1 MRIQRIFLEY
11 FRNYQEI
18 DWSPHSRFN
27 IITGDNAQGKTNLLE
42 AVFFCTAGRSFRTAR
57 DREIVNWDKEECHAR
72 AVIEKN
78 KASQEIEATLYKSGR
93 TVFAVNGVKQGRG
106 KIFRPCLALSFTP
119 VDLDLIRGS
128 PSERRKWLD
137 LEIGPFDYEYLFN
150 LEKYERV
157 LSQRNN
163 LLKKNT
169 GQPADEIEPWNEQI
183 VFYGSRLIY
192 SRINLLKNLFPH
204 LKQVFGDLTS
214 GKEEISF
221 NYLSSLPLEKGMG
234 QKEIEALYKDTV
246 RKKIAEE
253 IDRQQ
258 TLLGPH
264 RDDIIFMINRT
275 DARKYGSRGQLRSV
289 VLALK
294 LSLIRMFLEEYQEY
308 PVLVLDDVF
317 LELDSSRRR
326 GLDRLLEGEGQVFI
340 TSNREIKGYFSGD
353 SRTYRVEEGKLYG
366 GDR

>member
-11 FRNYQEI
+11 FRNYREI

-78 KASQEIEATLYKSGR
+78 NSSQEIEVSLNKSGR
-93 TVFAVNGVKQGRG
+93 TVFTVNGVKQSRG

-119 VDLDLIRGS
+119 VDLDLIRGA
-128 PSERRKWLD
+128 PGERRKWLD
-137 LEIGPFDYEYLFN
+137 LELGPFDYDYLFN
-150 LEKYERV
+150 LGKYERV

-163 LLKKNT
+163 LLKKNKA
-169 GQPADEIEPWNEQI
+169 QLADTLDPWNEQL
-183 VFYGSRLIY
+183 VFYGSRIIY

-204 LKQVFGDLTS
+204 LRKVFGDLTS
-214 GKEEISF
+214 GKEDISF

-234 QKEIEALYKDTV
+234 QKEIEDLYGKTV
-246 RKKIAEE
+246 RKSIDEE
-253 IDRQQ
+253 TARQQ
-258 TLLGPH
+258 TLFGPH
-264 RDDIIFMINRT
+264 RDDIIFMINRA
-275 DARKYGSRGQLRSV
+275 DARKFGSRGQQRSV

-294 LSLIRMFLEEYQEY
+294 LSLISMYLEEYQEY

-340 TSNREIKGYFSGD
+340 TSNSEIKGYFSGD

>member
-1 MRIQRIFLEY
+1 MRIQRIFLEN
-11 FRNYQEI
+11 FRNYREI
-18 DWSPHSRFN
+18 DWCPHSRFN

-78 KASQEIEATLYKSGR
+78 SSSQEIEATLYKSGR
-93 TVFAVNGVKQGRG
+93 TVFKVNGVKKGRG

-157 LSQRNN
+157 LFQRNN

-192 SRINLLKNLFPH
+192 SRIKLLKNLFPH

-221 NYLSSLPLEKGMG
+221 NYLSSLALEKGMG
-234 QKEIEALYKDTV
+234 QKEIEVLYNETL
-246 RKKIAEE
+246 RKKIDEE
-253 IDRQQ
+253 IARQQ
-258 TLLGPH
+258 TLFGPH
-264 RDDIIFMINRT
+264 RDDIIFMINRAE
-275 DARKYGSRGQLRSV
+275 ARKYGSRGQQRSV

-294 LSLIRMFLEEYQEY
+294 LSLIRIFLEEYQEY
-308 PVLVLDDVF
+308 PVMVLDDVF

-326 GLDRLLEGEGQVFI
+326 GLDRLLEGEGQIFI
-340 TSNREIKGYFSGD
+340 TSNREIKGYFSWD

-366 GDR
+366 GER

>member
-1 MRIQRIFLEY
+1 MRIQRIILEN
-11 FRNYQEI
+11 FRNYRGI

-57 DREIVNWDKEECHAR
+57 DREIINWDKEECQAR
-72 AVIEKN
+72 AVIEMN
-78 KASQEIEATLYKSGR
+78 KSSREIEVSLSKSQR
-93 TVFAVNGVKQGRG
+93 TVFSVNGLKKSRG

-119 VDLDLIRGS
+119 LDLDLIRGA

-137 LEIGPFDYEYLFN
+137 LELGPFDYDYIYN
-150 LEKYERV
+150 LEKFERV
-157 LSQRNN
+157 LAQRNN
-163 LLKKNT
+163 LLKKNNS
-169 GQPADEIEPWNEQI
+169 QLADGIEPWNEQ
-183 VFYGSRLIY
+183 VVHYGSRLIY

-204 LKQVFGDLTS
+204 LRKVFGDLTS
-214 GKEEISF
+214 GKEDISF

-234 QKEIEALYKDTV
+234 QKEIEDLYGEIV
-246 RKKIAEE
+246 RKSIAEE
-253 IDRQQ
+253 IARQQ
-258 TLLGPH
+258 TLFGPH
-264 RDDIIFMINRT
+264 RDDLIFMINRT
-275 DARKYGSRGQLRSV
+275 EARKFGSRGQQRSV

-294 LSLIRMFLEEYQEY
+294 LSLIKFFLEEYQEY

-340 TSNREIKGYFSGD
+340 TSNSEIKGYFSED